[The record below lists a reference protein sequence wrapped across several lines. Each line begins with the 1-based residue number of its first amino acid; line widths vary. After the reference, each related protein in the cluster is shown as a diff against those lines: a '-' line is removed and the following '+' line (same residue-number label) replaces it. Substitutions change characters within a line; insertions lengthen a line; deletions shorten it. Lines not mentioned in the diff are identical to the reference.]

1 VQIYIKVW
9 LRLRNYLLQHK
20 TRNAPVVAY
29 TAHRQAR
36 TEKSSTGS
44 VSDVRKESAG
54 KFKAYS
60 LGCLVEHAIRH
71 FQRAG
76 RAARPALIAVH
87 MTIGIVQLALT
98 NAAYLLYGN
107 SQSLLNMS
115 ILSSS
120 LGWEPAS
127 HL

>member
-1 VQIYIKVW
+1 
-9 LRLRNYLLQHK
+9 
-20 TRNAPVVAY
+20 
-29 TAHRQAR
+29 
-36 TEKSSTGS
+36 
-44 VSDVRKESAG
+44 
-54 KFKAYS
+54 
-60 LGCLVEHAIRH
+60 
-71 FQRAG
+71 
-76 RAARPALIAVH
+76 